1 MEIDKVLIMP
11 YITEKTEMLN
21 NKSKKG
27 QIVVFKVHKK
37 ATKTMIKE
45 AIYRLYNVKA
55 LKVNIINQP
64 YKKTRF
70 RNIIT
75 KKPGF
80 KKAIITL
87 EPGKTI
93 KFE

>member
-1 MEIDKVLIMP
+1 MEIEKILIMP
-11 YITEKTEMLN
+11 YVTEKIQLLDS
-21 NKSKKG
+21 KSKKG
-27 QIVVFKVHKK
+27 QIVVFKVHKDANK
-37 ATKTMIKE
+37 SMIKE
-45 AIYRLYNVKA
+45 AIYKLYNIKA

-64 YKKTRF
+64 YKRRRF

-80 KKAIITL
+80 KKAIVTL

>member
-1 MEIDKVLIMP
+1 MEIDKILIMP
-11 YITEKTEMLN
+11 YITEKTEILN
-21 NKSKKG
+21 KNSKSG
-27 QIVVFKVHKK
+27 QIVVFKVHKN
-37 ATKTMIKE
+37 ATKFMIKQ
-45 AIYRLYNVKA
+45 AIYELYKVKV

-64 YKKTRF
+64 YRKTRF
-70 RNIIT
+70 RNVVT

-80 KKAIITL
+80 KKAIIKL

>member
-1 MEIDKVLIMP
+1 MEIDKILIMP
-11 YITEKTEMLN
+11 YVTEKTEMLN
-21 NKSKKG
+21 QNSKKR
-27 QIVVFKVHKK
+27 QVVVFKVHKK
-37 ATKTMIKE
+37 ATKTMIKQ
-45 AIYRLYNVKA
+45 AIYELYKVKA
-55 LKVNIINQP
+55 MKVNIINQP
-64 YKKTRF
+64 YRKTRF
-70 RNIIT
+70 RNIVT

>member
-1 MEIDKVLIMP
+1 MEIDKILIMP

-21 NKSKKG
+21 QNSKKG
-27 QIVVFKVHKK
+27 QVIVFKVHKK
-37 ATKTMIKE
+37 ATKTMIKQ
-45 AIYRLYNVKA
+45 AIYELYKVKA
-55 LKVNIINQP
+55 MKVNIINQP
-64 YKKTRF
+64 YRKTRF